1 MNALKTASRLSV
13 ASVLLAL
20 FLVAAAWWSIQRAGA
35 APGRL
40 DASVLHVGLD
50 SVPPPPAAG
59 AKVRTLAEPS
69 GHIARLLSARNQVA
83 LSVLGRPD
91 AASESPLK
99 PLDLILTYSGSLP
112 TSAGGQI
119 PVHVPVMKSRP
130 QAIMRSDTGIRSWH
144 DLADRSV
151 CVPETDGH
159 KGYAVRYGA
168 REKVYPATADALL
181 GLRTGQC
188 DAVVIESALAG
199 ALLTL
204 PEWKKFSATLP
215 PGQGRD
221 LVAIIQTGR
230 PDADELLRR
239 QLLELASERS
249 LHTLYAGL
257 ARDIAFEVYLD
268 QVVQDCH

>member
-1 MNALKTASRLSV
+1 MNPLKTASRLSV

-20 FLVAAAWWSIQRAGA
+20 FLVAAAWWSIQGAGA
-35 APGRL
+35 VPARL

-50 SVPPPPAAG
+50 SVPPPAAG

-83 LSVLGRPD
+83 LSVRSRPD
-91 AASESPLK
+91 AAGESPFK
-99 PLDLILTYSGSLP
+99 QPDLILTYSGSLP
-112 TSAGGQI
+112 TLVGDQI
-119 PVHVPVMKSRP
+119 PVHTLVMKSRP
-130 QAIMRSDTGIRSWH
+130 QAIMRSDTDISSWD
-144 DLADRSV
+144 DLAGRSV
-151 CVPETDGH
+151 CVSEPDGH

-188 DAVVIESALAG
+188 DAVVIESTLAS

-221 LVAIIQTGR
+221 LIAIIQTDR
-230 PDADELLRR
+230 PGADELLHR
-239 QLLELASERS
+239 QLLELASERN
-249 LHTLYAGL
+249 LNTLYAGL

-268 QVVQDCH
+268 QVVEDCH